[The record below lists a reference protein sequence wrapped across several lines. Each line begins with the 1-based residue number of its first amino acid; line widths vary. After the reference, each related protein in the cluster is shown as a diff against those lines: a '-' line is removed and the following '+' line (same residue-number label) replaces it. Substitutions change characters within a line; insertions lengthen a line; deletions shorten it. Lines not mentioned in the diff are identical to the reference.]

1 MQANAESPPQHIKM
15 QPVSKMNPILNR
27 FVIANSRVLSILP
40 SFDADGSL
48 RP

>member
-15 QPVSKMNPILNR
+15 QLISKMTPILNR
-27 FVIANSRVLSILP
+27 FVITNSRVLSSLP